1 MIWFQIQSVSVR
13 GALLI
18 AAACLI
24 ADSVASKICA
34 ASGHMFDNYAIIL
47 KEDGFYIF
55 RRGLWETVASA

>member
-34 ASGHMFDNYAIIL
+34 ASGHTFDNYAIIL
-47 KEDGFYIF
+47 
-55 RRGLWETVASA
+55 GLHVT